1 MVCDYLDCGVV
12 VMKILKSKQ
21 EENRI
26 RQLERDVA
34 DLKKEDTELKNNKT
48 VHLDNEQVES
58 ILKDLTSRIELSTNR
73 IVDKSQKPIT
83 TSDKSERPDVFSFAI
98 KCTIASFF
106 FVAAIA
112 VYYAL
117 CNAWDRLWNAGWEN
131 RVSLFIMAIAGV
143 DCVFLGID
151 IFLEKDRNYIISL
164 FSALV
169 ALVALVVTLVK

>member
-1 MVCDYLDCGVV
+1 
-12 VMKILKSKQ
+12 MKILKSKQ

-34 DLKKEDTELKNNKT
+34 DLKKENAELRNNKT

-58 ILKDLTSRIELSTNR
+58 ILKNLTSRIEWSTNR
-73 IVDKSQKPIT
+73 IVDEAQKPIT
-83 TSDKSERPDVFSFAI
+83 TSDKSKRPDGFSFAI
-98 KCTIASFF
+98 KCTIACFF

-117 CNAWDRLWNAGWEN
+117 YNVWDKFWNAGWAN
-131 RVSLFIMAIAGV
+131 RVSLFIMVIAGI
-143 DCVFLGID
+143 DCIFLGID